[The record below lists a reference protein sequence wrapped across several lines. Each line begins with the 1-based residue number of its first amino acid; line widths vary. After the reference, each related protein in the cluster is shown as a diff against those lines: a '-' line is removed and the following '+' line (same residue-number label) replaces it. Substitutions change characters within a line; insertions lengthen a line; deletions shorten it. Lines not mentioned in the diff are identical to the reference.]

1 MDHLTSIQTNSATRL
16 LMMLVGC
23 TWILRAKTPPSRE
36 MINGRQHPQ
45 VTVFSADI
53 RANEAHR
60 SCSSI
65 SREEQTTTGNAAPMR
80 SLSMTPR
87 TFGKQ
92 ARSVLYGAVVSCLS
106 VFTAY
111 AGPIRI
117 VTEELPPYNMTQDGK
132 MTGMSTEVV
141 QAVLKEVN
149 VQADIQSMPWARAY
163 DLALHDPDVLIYS
176 ITRTAEREPLFK
188 WVGTIAA
195 SRWYLYSSS
204 SHPITLMDL
213 DDARDWQTATV
224 NEDVGEQYLMG
235 NRFLIGRQ
243 LQSSNRYELNYQKLR
258 TGHVDLWISDELNA
272 DYLARQAGD
281 DPKETLVPSLRIPEL
296 EAAGGFSMAFSVGT
310 SDATV
315 QLFQQGL
322 KAIRENGTYDAIA
335 RKWN

>member
-1 MDHLTSIQTNSATRL
+1 M
-16 LMMLVGC
+16 
-23 TWILRAKTPPSRE
+23 TPPKP
-36 MINGRQHPQ
+36 GY
-45 VTVFSADI
+45 
-53 RANEAHR
+53 
-60 SCSSI
+60 
-65 SREEQTTTGNAAPMR
+65 
-80 SLSMTPR
+80 
-87 TFGKQ
+87 K
-92 ARSVLYGAVVSCLS
+92 ARSVLYGAVLSCLII
-106 VFTAY
+106 FHAN

-117 VTEELPPYNMTQDGK
+117 VTEELPPYNMTLDGQ

-141 QAVLKEVN
+141 QAVLKAVN
-149 VQADIQSMPWARAY
+149 VQASIQSMPWARAY

-176 ITRTAEREPLFK
+176 ITRTAEREHLFK

-204 SHPITLMDL
+204 GHPISLMDL
-213 DDARDWQTATV
+213 EDARDWQTATV
-224 NEDVGEQYLMG
+224 NEDVGEQYLISK
-235 NRFLIGRQ
+235 RFVVGQQ

-281 DPKETLVPSLRIPEL
+281 DPNHTLVQSLRIPEL
-296 EAAGGFSMAFSVGT
+296 EEAGGFNMAFSTGT

-322 KAIRENGTYDAIA
+322 KTIRENGTYDAIA

>member
-1 MDHLTSIQTNSATRL
+1 M
-16 LMMLVGC
+16 
-23 TWILRAKTPPSRE
+23 TPPKP
-36 MINGRQHPQ
+36 GY
-45 VTVFSADI
+45 
-53 RANEAHR
+53 
-60 SCSSI
+60 
-65 SREEQTTTGNAAPMR
+65 
-80 SLSMTPR
+80 
-87 TFGKQ
+87 K
-92 ARSVLYGAVVSCLS
+92 ARSVLYGAVLSCLI
-106 VFTAY
+106 VFHAN

-117 VTEELPPYNMTQDGK
+117 VTEELPPYNMTLDGQ

-141 QAVLKEVN
+141 QAVLKAVN
-149 VQADIQSMPWARAY
+149 VQASIQSMPWARAY

-176 ITRTAEREPLFK
+176 ITRTAEREHLFK

-204 SHPITLMDL
+204 GHPISLMDL
-213 DDARDWQTATV
+213 EDARDWQTATV
-224 NEDVGEQYLMG
+224 NEDVGEQYLISK
-235 NRFLIGRQ
+235 RFVVGQQ

-281 DPKETLVPSLRIPEL
+281 DPNHTLVQSLRIPEL
-296 EAAGGFSMAFSVGT
+296 EEAGGFNMAFSTGT

-322 KAIRENGTYDAIA
+322 KTIRENGTYDAIA